1 MNSFLARQPPAPTP
15 GYSFLASVLFN
26 VFSFPLNKM
35 QQSSGICLP
44 ENLSS
49 TDQNQT
55 GLVKFARKHIT
66 AQDAGFRFGH
76 KKRATSR

>member
-1 MNSFLARQPPAPTP
+1 ML
-15 GYSFLASVLFN
+15 
-26 VFSFPLNKM
+26 
-35 QQSSGICLP
+35 QSSGKCLP
-44 ENLSS
+44 GNLYG

-76 KKRATSR
+76 KKRDVLRHPLYLPTQITNTYNQTLHKCRQLL